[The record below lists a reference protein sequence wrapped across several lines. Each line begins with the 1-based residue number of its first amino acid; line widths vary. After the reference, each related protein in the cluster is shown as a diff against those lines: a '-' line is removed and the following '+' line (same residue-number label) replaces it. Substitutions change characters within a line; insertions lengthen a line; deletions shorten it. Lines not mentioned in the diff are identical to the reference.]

1 MITSINESSENKDI
15 REFVNNYFLA
25 KDARAF
31 RQYYNELNPDI
42 EMKISVTTSNGAEE
56 DVDLPIGI
64 NFFWPDA
71 GVQIKY
77 I

>member
-1 MITSINESSENKDI
+1 MLLSVNGSSENKDI
-15 REFVNNYFLA
+15 RDFVNNYFLA

-31 RQYYNELNPDI
+31 RQYYNELSPDI
-42 EMKISVTTSNGAEE
+42 DMKITLRTSEGGEE

-71 GVQIKY
+71 
-77 I
+77 

>member
-1 MITSINESSENKDI
+1 M
-15 REFVNNYFLA
+15 VNNYFLA

-31 RQYYNELNPDI
+31 RSYYNEISPDVNL
-42 EMKISVTTSNGAEE
+42 KVTLINSEDEEE

-71 GVQIKY
+71 
-77 I
+77 